1 MQTVPR
7 PVCVN
12 CGILMQIKRYDI
24 SVVKL
29 NAYEDPNV
37 TMWLAD
43 LYRCP
48 ECNFSVTTSRG
59 TPPVLSASRKGAQA
73 IRDYLNNHKEDCV
86 IVNGHGYYFGQFMSG
101 IEVGDTVT
109 VKHRAEDNERGWPN
123 VWIDTMD
130 AWIDPQRRAI
140 VTEVDEFGI
149 ELDGEWYF
157 PYFVLDVVEKE

>member
-1 MQTVPR
+1 MQTVHR

-12 CGILMQIKRYDI
+12 CGVLMQIKR
-24 SVVKL
+24 SGVLVVKL
-29 NAYEDPNV
+29 DAHEHPNA
-37 TMWLAD
+37 TTWLAN

-48 ECNFSVTTSRG
+48 ICTFSVTTG
-59 TPPVLSASRKGAQA
+59 CDTPPVSSASRKGAQA
-73 IRDYLNNHKEDCV
+73 IRNYLNNHKEDCV

-109 VKHRAEDNERGWPN
+109 VKRRAEDHEQGWPN

-130 AWIDPQRRAI
+130 AWINPQRHAI
-140 VTEVDEFGI
+140 VTEVDEFGV